1 VVLLQERRRHLSGT
15 GSEILRHLTNDEFWD
30 EEKVVFVPTMK
41 SGKKRI
47 SAIMLPYSAE
57 GRGMFTENEPTL
69 FHQRKE
75 MSPPSM
81 WKKVD
86 NQELLRQ
93 HAVAQTKTSGGTTYN
108 DGGSLSTIARK
119 VVTTSPSLLASSTTT
134 AGGGI
139 EYNQQLI
146 QTAGNTI
153 HCTTSLVHSNVAPTT
168 TSTVVS
174 PGAHDTR
181 PEFQ

>member
-57 GRGMFTENEPTL
+57 GRGMFTENEPPL

-75 MSPPSM
+75 ISQHSM
-81 WKKVD
+81 WKQVD

-93 HAVAQTKTSGGTTYN
+93 HAVAQTKTSERVQSYMN
-108 DGGSLSTIARK
+108 HGSSPDDPPILHLHSKHVLSRS
-119 VVTTSPSLLASSTTT
+119 VVKIPGCKNFFVTSP
-134 AGGGI
+134 I
-139 EYNQQLI
+139 
-146 QTAGNTI
+146 
-153 HCTTSLVHSNVAPTT
+153 
-168 TSTVVS
+168 
-174 PGAHDTR
+174 
-181 PEFQ
+181 